1 MALFAKEF
9 ELGQSN
15 AIEIGGNLQTCQSPN
30 FARVSVHRGDALARL
45 DGPQFYESIGR
56 SRDQLVTFGYKMQA
70 KDRALMTFQSLQT
83 TVVGQT
89 PQLDGAVRRS

>member
-45 DGPQFYESIGR
+45 NGPQFDESIGR
-56 SRDQLVTFGYKMQA
+56 SQLVTFGYKMQA